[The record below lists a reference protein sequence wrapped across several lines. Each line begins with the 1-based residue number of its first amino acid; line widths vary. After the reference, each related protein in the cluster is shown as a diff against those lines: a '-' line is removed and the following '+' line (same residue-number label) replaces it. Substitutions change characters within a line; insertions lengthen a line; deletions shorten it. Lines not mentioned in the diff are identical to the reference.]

1 MTRHK
6 LGFWILTALVV
17 GNMVGSGIFMLP
29 RSLSEAASPAGVIL
43 AWSATGLGVLTLA
56 LVFGSLAVRKPELSG
71 GPQIYA
77 KELFREGS
85 HGSLIA
91 GFMSTWGYWLG
102 NIAGFVAVITTF
114 ASYLSTFFPVLTSN
128 NVWLTLGSFTLK
140 AGNALTFLVCSIL
153 LWGTHAI
160 CLKGMNSAGRLNLIA
175 TVTKVI
181 GFTLFI
187 VIALFAFQQSNIGP
201 FLAPRTNDSG
211 NTISLLSQVNA
222 AAIATLWAFIG
233 VESAMVFA
241 ARAHRKQDIRRAT
254 ITGLL
259 ISFVL
264 YVGISI
270 LTMGLLTQDQLMAS
284 QNPLVD
290 GISTV
295 LGPIGGKLLAGLGL
309 ISLLGSTIGWVLLS
323 AEVPFQAA
331 RMGVFLKFFSK
342 ENSKGMPT
350 VSLWISTALGQIL
363 LLSTISG
370 SISAAFD
377 FIIYI
382 ATLAYLV
389 PYLIASLYHLK
400 LIWTGETY
408 SLQNE
413 RVTEGI
419 IAALATIYSLWVIVA
434 GTADFKTFLLG
445 LALIISGILFYPF
458 LLQVQKVQAK
468 PSKVIQR

>member
-43 AWSATGLGVLTLA
+43 AWAATGLGVLTLA

-85 HGSLIA
+85 HGSLLA
-91 GFMSTWGYWLG
+91 GFMSTWGYWVG

-128 NVWLTLGSFTLK
+128 KVWLTFGNFTLI
-140 AGNALTFLVCSIL
+140 AGNALTFLVCSVL

-160 CLKGMNSAGRLNLIA
+160 CLKGMNSAGRLNFIA
-175 TVTKVI
+175 TATKVI
-181 GFTLFI
+181 GFAIFI

-211 NTISLLSQVNA
+211 ETLGMLSQVNA

-241 ARAHRKQDIRRAT
+241 ARARRKQDIRRAT

-259 ISFVL
+259 ISIVL

-323 AEVPFQAA
+323 AEVPFQASKL
-331 RMGVFLKFFSK
+331 GVFLPSFSK
-342 ENSKGMPT
+342 ENSKGMPK
-350 VSLWISTALGQIL
+350 VSLLISIALGQIL

-382 ATLAYLV
+382 ATLAFLV

-400 LIWTGETY
+400 LTWTGETY
-408 SLQNE
+408 SLQKE

-419 IAALATIYSLWVIVA
+419 IAALAAIYSLWVIVA
-434 GTADFKTFLLG
+434 GTTDLKTFLLG
-445 LALIISGILFYPF
+445 LALIVSGILFYP
-458 LLQVQKVQAK
+458 LMLQDRKV
-468 PSKVIQR
+468 

>member
-29 RSLSEAASPAGVIL
+29 RSLSAAASPAGVIL
-43 AWSATGLGVLTLA
+43 AWIATGLGVLTLA

-85 HGSLIA
+85 QGSLIA
-91 GFMSTWGYWLG
+91 GFMSTWGYWVG

-114 ASYLSTFFPVLTSN
+114 ASYLSAFFPVLTSDK
-128 NVWLTLGSFTLK
+128 VWVDFGGFTLK
-140 AGNALTFLVCSIL
+140 AGNVLTFLVCSLL

-160 CLKGMNSAGRLNLIA
+160 CLKGMKGAGRLNFIA
-175 TVTKVI
+175 TATKVI
-181 GFTLFI
+181 GFGLFI

-201 FLAPRTNDSG
+201 FLAPRTNESG
-211 NTISLLSQVNA
+211 ETLGLLSQVNA
-222 AAIATLWAFIG
+222 AAVATLWAFIG

-241 ARAHRKQDIRRAT
+241 ARARRKQDIRRAT
-254 ITGLL
+254 IAGLL
-259 ISFVL
+259 ISIVL
-264 YVGISI
+264 YVGISM
-270 LTMGLLTQDQLMAS
+270 LTMGLLTQEQLMAS

-290 GISTV
+290 GISAVT
-295 LGPIGGKLLAGLGL
+295 GPIGGKLLAGLGL

-331 RMGVFLKFFSK
+331 KLGVFLPSFSK
-342 ENSKGMPT
+342 ENGKGMPK
-350 VSLWISTALGQIL
+350 VSLWVSNALGQIL
-363 LLSTISG
+363 LLSTVSG

-400 LIWTGETY
+400 LIWIGETY
-408 SLQNE
+408 ALRKE
-413 RVTEGI
+413 RVSEGI
-419 IAALATIYSLWVIVA
+419 IAGLAAIYSLWVIIA
-434 GTADFKTFLLG
+434 GTADLKTFLLG
-445 LALIISGILFYPF
+445 VALIVSGILFYP
-458 LLQVQKVQAK
+458 LLRRHRKTGNKTA
-468 PSKVIQR
+468 

>member
-1 MTRHK
+1 MKRHQ

-43 AWSATGLGVLTLA
+43 AWAATGLGVLTLA

-85 HGSLIA
+85 PGSLLA
-91 GFMSTWGYWLG
+91 GFMSTWGYWIG

-114 ASYLSTFFPVLTSN
+114 ASYLSTFFPVLTSQKA
-128 NVWLTLGSFTLK
+128 WLTMGSFSLK
-140 AGNALTFLVCSIL
+140 AGNVLTFLVCSIL

-160 CLKGMNSAGRLNLIA
+160 CLNGMKSAGRLNLIA
-175 TVTKVI
+175 TTIKVI
-181 GFTLFI
+181 GFALFI

-201 FLAPRTNDSG
+201 FLAPRTGSG
-211 NTISLLSQVNA
+211 GEMLGLLSQVNGA
-222 AAIATLWAFIG
+222 AVATLWAFIG

-241 ARAHRKQDIRRAT
+241 ARARRKLDIRRAT
-254 ITGLL
+254 IAGLV
-259 ISFVL
+259 ISLML

-290 GISTV
+290 GITTV

-323 AEVPFQAA
+323 SEVPFQAA
-331 RMGVFLKFFSK
+331 KLGVFLPSFAK
-342 ENSKGMPT
+342 ENRQGMPK
-350 VSLWISTALGQIL
+350 VSLWISNAVGQIL

-389 PYLIASLYHLK
+389 PYLIASIYNLK
-400 LIWTGETY
+400 LVWTGETY
-408 SLQNE
+408 SLRRE
-413 RVTEGI
+413 RITEGI
-419 IAALATIYSLWVIVA
+419 IAAAAAIYSLWVIVA
-434 GTADFKTFLLG
+434 GTANLKTFLLG
-445 LALIISGILFYPF
+445 LALIVSGVLIYP
-458 LLQVQKVQAK
+458 LLLRYRK
-468 PSKVIQR
+468 IQSNTL

>member
-29 RSLSEAASPAGVIL
+29 RSLSAAASPAGVIL
-43 AWSATGLGVLTLA
+43 AWIATGLGVLTLA

-85 HGSLIA
+85 QGSLIA
-91 GFMSTWGYWLG
+91 GFMSTWGYWVG

-114 ASYLSTFFPVLTSN
+114 ASYLSAFFPVLTSGK
-128 NVWLTLGSFTLK
+128 VWVDFGGVTLK
-140 AGNALTFLVCSIL
+140 AGNILTFLVCSLL

-160 CLKGMNSAGRLNLIA
+160 CLKGMKGAGRLNFIA
-175 TVTKVI
+175 TATKVI
-181 GFTLFI
+181 GFVLFI

-201 FLAPRTNDSG
+201 FLAPRTNESG
-211 NTISLLSQVNA
+211 ETLGLLSQVNA
-222 AAIATLWAFIG
+222 AAVATLWAFIG

-241 ARAHRKQDIRRAT
+241 ARARRKQDIRRAT
-254 ITGLL
+254 IAGLL
-259 ISFVL
+259 ISIVL
-264 YVGISI
+264 YVGISM
-270 LTMGLLTQDQLMAS
+270 LTMGLLTQEQLMAS

-290 GISTV
+290 GISAVT
-295 LGPIGGKLLAGLGL
+295 GPIGGKLLAGLGL

-331 RMGVFLKFFSK
+331 KLGVFLPSFSK
-342 ENSKGMPT
+342 ENGKGMPK
-350 VSLWISTALGQIL
+350 VSLWVSNALGQIL
-363 LLSTISG
+363 LLSTVSG

-408 SLQNE
+408 ALRKE
-413 RVTEGI
+413 RVSEGI
-419 IAALATIYSLWVIVA
+419 IAGLAAIYSLWVIIA
-434 GTADFKTFLLG
+434 GTADLKTFLLG
-445 LALIISGILFYPF
+445 VALIVSGILFYP
-458 LLQVQKVQAK
+458 LLRRHRKTGNKTA
-468 PSKVIQR
+468 

>member
-29 RSLSEAASPAGVIL
+29 RSLSAAASPAGVIL
-43 AWSATGLGVLTLA
+43 AWIATGLGVLTLA

-85 HGSLIA
+85 QGSLIA
-91 GFMSTWGYWLG
+91 GFMSTWGYWVG

-114 ASYLSTFFPVLTSN
+114 ASYLSAFFPVLTSGK
-128 NVWLTLGSFTLK
+128 VWVDFGGVTLK
-140 AGNALTFLVCSIL
+140 AGNILTFLVCSLL

-160 CLKGMNSAGRLNLIA
+160 CLKGMKGAGRLNFIA
-175 TVTKVI
+175 TATKVI
-181 GFTLFI
+181 GFVLFI

-201 FLAPRTNDSG
+201 FLAPRTNDG
-211 NTISLLSQVNA
+211 GETLGLLSQVNA
-222 AAIATLWAFIG
+222 AAVATLWAFIG

-241 ARAHRKQDIRRAT
+241 ARARRKQDIRRAT
-254 ITGLL
+254 IAGLL
-259 ISFVL
+259 ISIVL
-264 YVGISI
+264 YVGISM
-270 LTMGLLTQDQLMAS
+270 LTMGLLTQEQLMAS

-290 GISTV
+290 GISAVT
-295 LGPIGGKLLAGLGL
+295 GPIGGKLLAGLGL

-331 RMGVFLKFFSK
+331 KLGVFLPSFSK
-342 ENSKGMPT
+342 ENGKGMPK
-350 VSLWISTALGQIL
+350 VSLWVSNALGQIL
-363 LLSTISG
+363 LLSTVSG

-408 SLQNE
+408 ALRKE
-413 RVTEGI
+413 RVSEGI
-419 IAALATIYSLWVIVA
+419 IAGLAAIYSLWVIIA
-434 GTADFKTFLLG
+434 GTADLKTFLLG
-445 LALIISGILFYPF
+445 VALIVSGILFYP
-458 LLQVQKVQAK
+458 LLRRHRKTGNKTA
-468 PSKVIQR
+468 